1 MSSHLLLIVAILG
14 LAYIIGSLPF
24 GFWLVRLIKGID
36 LRTVGSGGTGATN
49 VKRTAGSKLAG
60 LTLFLDVAKGA
71 LAVYLAQL
79 LSPPELQ
86 AVLAIAAGALAI
98 LGHSRSIFIG
108 FKGGKSVAISLGVF
122 LMLEPLII
130 SQAIVLG
137 VIIITSTRF
146 VSLGSIIGAIVA
158 FLLSFLLPNVSWMHQ
173 VLFGFAAAYIVWLH
187 RANIQRLR
195 QGSESRL

>member
-1 MSSHLLLIVAILG
+1 MSLHLLPIVVILG
-14 LAYIIGSLPF
+14 TAYVIGSLPF
-24 GFWLVRLIKGID
+24 GFCLVKVIKGID

-49 VKRTAGSKLAG
+49 VKRVAGTKLAG

-79 LSPPELQ
+79 FSPPELQ
-86 AVLAIAAGALAI
+86 AILAILAGGVAI

-130 SQAIVLG
+130 TQAIVLG
-137 VIIITSTRF
+137 VIIIAITRY
-146 VSLGSIIGAIVA
+146 VSLGSIIGAVLA
-158 FLLSFLLPNVSWMHQ
+158 FLLSLLLPNVSWMHQ
-173 VLFGFAAAYIVWLH
+173 VLFALAATYIVWLH
-187 RANIQRLR
+187 RGNIQRLR
-195 QGSESRL
+195 QGSENKL